1 MPQGLVLRYVG
12 YERYGL
18 YDGRQL
24 TSERIS
30 VRLCKRSVLRGIR
43 ISVGIIIRI
52 RLLSGRFFLRLSLGL
67 LFLDRG
73 QNFLLGDF
81 FRHDFFLGGS
91 LGRFFNRVCGYLLG
105 YFFFRRRIY
114 RLFRRNGLLDG
125 LVGGL
130 SYFKLGTELPV
141 GHFAADFL
149 EFVFGYK
156 RGAPLPVATASLA
169 LLRI

>member
-30 VRLCKRSVLRGIR
+30 VRLRKRSVLRGIR

-52 RLLSGRFFLRLSLGL
+52 GSLRGRFFLRLSLGI
-67 LFLDRG
+67 LFLCRG
-73 QNFLLGDF
+73 QSFLLGDF

-91 LGRFFNRVCGYLLG
+91 LGRFFNRVGGYLLG

-114 RLFRRNGLLDG
+114 GFFRRKRFFCGLF
-125 LVGGL
+125 GGL
-130 SYFKLGTELPV
+130 SYFKLGAELPV
-141 GHFAADFL
+141 GYFAAYFL
-149 EFVFGYK
+149 EFVFG
-156 RGAPLPVATASLA
+156 
-169 LLRI
+169 